1 MAVSRRGPRSRTR
14 FTVFLLVL
22 TAITL
27 LTLDFRGFGPLESA
41 RNATL
46 SVFGPVGDAAGS
58 VFRPVGDAWN
68 GAFRYGDVEE
78 DNRRLRDRI
87 DQLEAQIA
95 TNKSSQQELDQLKAQ
110 LDIGFVG
117 QIPTARAR
125 VTSGAIGNF
134 EDTVEIDKGSSSG
147 VIKGMP
153 VVSGQG
159 LIGSVVRV
167 SDSRAVVKLV
177 TNRDFRVG
185 AKVNGKAGSLV
196 RVSGTGDERK
206 LSGKTDQKDSQA
218 AVGDLLVTSGVEH
231 SLFPAD
237 VPIGKVSAIRDND
250 IELQKDID
258 VDLLA
263 NLTDLEY
270 VTVMLYQP
278 KDG

>member
-41 RNATL
+41 HNAAL
-46 SVFGPVGDAAGS
+46 SVFGPVGDAAGN
-58 VFRPVGDAWN
+58 VFRPVGNAWN
-68 GAFRYGDVEE
+68 GAFKYGDVEE
-78 DNRRLRDRI
+78 ENRRLRDRV
-87 DQLEAQIA
+87 DQLEGQIA

-110 LDIGFVG
+110 LNIGFVG

-134 EDTVEIDKGSSSG
+134 EDTVEIDKGASAG
-147 VIKGMP
+147 VMKGMP
-153 VVSGQG
+153 VVSGAG

-167 SDSRAVVKLV
+167 SDNRSVVKLV

-206 LSGKTDQKDSQA
+206 LSGQTDKKDSQA

-231 SLFPAD
+231 SLFPPD
-237 VPIGKVSAIRDND
+237 IPIGNVTALHDND
-250 IELQKDID
+250 IELQKDVDI
-258 VDLLA
+258 DLLA

-270 VTVMLYQP
+270 VTVVLYKP
-278 KDG
+278 PDG